1 MSLSFNDN
9 QVNKLNSLGIEV
21 GMGTVGQRQNTNF
34 SKSNPA
40 WYLVPIVGLGLV
52 GIGIG
57 LSLSKKDNKT
67 SQYVEIKQTD
77 GSVVAR
83 TTPAETSN
91 SSIQQQLLSSQQY
104 FSSAL
109 QAQGSGG
116 SSQEVVDF
124 LNKSIDEASRAV
136 ANFPDDF
143 RSWQQRGKIYQSLI
157 GSSEQLTEQ
166 DSAFLKQAIADLTK
180 SYQLNNDSVEVNR
193 SLASLYAR
201 LGDANNT
208 IRFLTE
214 AIRIEPTKA
223 QNFYDLAKIQ
233 SQTGQ
238 VAGALETYKQLI
250 WLVSDNQQKE
260 ILEKEKTALEKI
272 LVENPGL
279 ANENKVGLVPSP
291 TGEVERDGPVIKAST
306 DSGVTIAAYEDRA
319 KLEVSGITES
329 NAMSGTAR
337 LASGQTEV
345 EIENR
350 NLSASSQVYVSAIKG
365 GKNQVLRVKS
375 KTGSLFKVGL
385 DFAIGEDIEFKW
397 WIIN

>member
-1 MSLSFNDN
+1 MSLGFNGD
-9 QVNKLNSLGIEV
+9 QVNKLNSLGIEI
-21 GMGTVGQRQNTNF
+21 GMGTVGQRQSINF

-40 WYLVPIVGLGLV
+40 WYLVPIVGLGLA

-57 LSLSKKDNKT
+57 LSLTKKDDKT

-77 GSVVAR
+77 GSVITR
-83 TTPAETSN
+83 TIPAKA
-91 SSIQQQLLSSQQY
+91 SSSVQQYLLSSQQY
-104 FSSAL
+104 FSQAL
-109 QAQGSGG
+109 QSQSSGG
-116 SSQEVVDF
+116 SNQEVVDF
-124 LNKSIDEASRAV
+124 LNKSIDEASQAV

-157 GSSEQLTEQ
+157 SQSEQLTEQ
-166 DSAFLKQAIADLTK
+166 DSSFLKQAISDLSK

-193 SLASLYAR
+193 SLASMYAR
-201 LGDANNT
+201 VGDANNT

-233 SQTGQ
+233 SQSGQ

-250 WLVSDNQQKE
+250 WLVSDNEQKE

-272 LVENPGL
+272 LAENPDLSVDTKIGII
-279 ANENKVGLVPSP
+279 PSP
-291 TGEVERDGPVIKAST
+291 TGELERDGPVIKASA
-306 DSGVTIAAYEDRA
+306 DSGVVIAAYEDRA
-319 KLEVSGITES
+319 KMEVSGITES
-329 NAMSGTAR
+329 NSMSGTAK

-345 EIENR
+345 EIENS
-350 NLSASSQVYVSAIKG
+350 NLSASAQVYVSAIKG

-375 KTGSLFKVGL
+375 KTDLSFKVGL
-385 DFAIGEDIEFKW
+385 DLAIGEDIEFKW

>member
-1 MSLSFNDN
+1 MSNGFNGD
-9 QVNKLNSLGIEV
+9 QVNKLNSLGIEI
-21 GMGTVGQRQNTNF
+21 GMGTVGQKQSINF
-34 SKSNPA
+34 SKNNAA
-40 WYLVPIVGLGLV
+40 WYLVPMVGLGLA

-57 LSLSKKDNKT
+57 LSLTKKNDKT

-83 TTPAETSN
+83 TTPAKTSS
-91 SSIQQQLLSSQQY
+91 SSIQQHLLSSQQY
-104 FSSAL
+104 FSQAL

-124 LNKSIDEASRAV
+124 LNKSIDEASQAV

-157 GSSEQLTEQ
+157 SQSEQLTEQ
-166 DSAFLKQAIADLTK
+166 DSSFLKQAISDLDK

-193 SLASLYAR
+193 SLASMYAR
-201 LGDANNT
+201 VGDANNT

-233 SQTGQ
+233 SQSGQ

-250 WLVSDNQQKE
+250 WLVSDNDQKE
-260 ILEKEKTALEKI
+260 ILEKEKIALEKI
-272 LVENPGL
+272 LAENPDLSVDTKIGI
-279 ANENKVGLVPSP
+279 VPSP
-291 TGEVERDGPVIKAST
+291 TGELERDGPVIKAST
-306 DSGVTIAAYEDRA
+306 DNGVVIAAYEDREEM
-319 KLEVSGITES
+319 EVSGMTES
-329 NAMSGTAR
+329 NSMSGTAI
-337 LASGQTEV
+337 LANGQTEV
-345 EIENR
+345 EIENG
-350 NLSASSQVYVSAIKG
+350 NLSESSQVYVVAIRG
-365 GKNQVLRVKS
+365 GKNQVLRVTS
-375 KTGSLFKVGL
+375 KGETFFKVGL
-385 DFAIGEDIEFKW
+385 DLAIGEDIEFKW